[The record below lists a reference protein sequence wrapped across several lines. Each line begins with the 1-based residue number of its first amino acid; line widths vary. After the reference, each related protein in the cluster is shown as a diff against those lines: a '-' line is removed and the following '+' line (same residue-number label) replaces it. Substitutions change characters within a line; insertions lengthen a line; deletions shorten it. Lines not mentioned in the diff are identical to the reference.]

1 MVYLMISLAGS
12 CMLSIGFKL
21 ISVYHADM
29 KRVVFINYI
38 TATVLTMAVAVLKL
52 KDKNIF
58 EGFENGGFWKMIC
71 LAVALGF
78 CMIQNLWCTE
88 VSTGKNGLGST
99 TFFSRAGFLICIIL
113 SAVLWHDFPGIFQTA
128 GILMLLVSMV
138 EMMRG
143 TQGES
148 VAGDRKLFP
157 VLFIGSGLV
166 FFFNAVYGKYFLAEY
181 KPFFLSIVFMVT
193 LISSI
198 VLLFW
203 GEREQNSSLT
213 TDILLGGV
221 IGISNAIGTFFQLK
235 SLDYLSVA
243 IVMPVSAAGNLLIVA
258 LAGRFCFQEKGNRHT
273 AIALVLA
280 VISLI
285 LINL

>member
-1 MVYLMISLAGS
+1 
-12 CMLSIGFKL
+12 
-21 ISVYHADM
+21 M
-29 KRVVFINYI
+29 KRVIFINYI
-38 TATVLTMAVAVLKL
+38 AATVLTMAVAVLNL

-58 EGFENGGFWKMIC
+58 EGFGSGGFWKMTC

-88 VSTGKNGLGST
+88 VSTDKNGLGST

-113 SAVLWHDFPGIFQTA
+113 SAVLWQDYPGILQAA
-128 GILMLLVSMV
+128 GILMLLVSMA

-143 TQGES
+143 TQDGS

-166 FFFNAVYGKYFLAEY
+166 FFFNAVYGKYFPAEY
-181 KPFFLSIVFMVT
+181 KPLFLSIVFVVT
-193 LISSI
+193 LVSSI
-198 VLLFW
+198 VLLFR
-203 GEREQNSSLT
+203 GEKQRNSSLT

-235 SLDYLSVA
+235 SLEFLSVA

-273 AIALVLA
+273 AVALVLA

-285 LINL
+285 FINM

>member
-1 MVYLMISLAGS
+1 MIYLMISLAGF

-21 ISVYHADM
+21 VSIYHADM
-29 KRVVFINYI
+29 RRVIFINYI
-38 TATVLTMAVAVLKL
+38 AATALTMAVALLSL

-58 EGFENGGFWKMIC
+58 EGFGDGGFWKMAC
-71 LAVALGF
+71 LAVALGLS
-78 CMIQNLWCTE
+78 MIQNLWCTE
-88 VSTGKNGLGST
+88 VSTDKNGLGST

-113 SAVLWHDFPGIFQTA
+113 SAVLWQDFPGILQAA
-128 GILMLLVSMV
+128 GILVLLVSMA

-143 TQGES
+143 TQDGS

-166 FFFNAVYGKYFLAEY
+166 FFFNAVYGKYFPAEF
-181 KPFFLSIVFMVT
+181 KPLFLSIVFMVT

-198 VLLFW
+198 VLLFR
-203 GEREQNSSLT
+203 GGKEQSGSLAA
-213 TDILLGGV
+213 DILLGSV

-235 SLDYLSVA
+235 SLDFLSVA

-258 LAGRFCFQEKGNRHT
+258 LAGRFCFKEKGNRHT
-273 AIALVLA
+273 VIALVLA

-285 LINL
+285 LINI